1 MNLWYIVKSF
11 KMLIKK
17 LSSKKIAS
25 IVNKI
30 CLKFE
35 LPAPPSLLPS
45 LLPGLVHAKKPCPT
59 LTNIGTASA
68 LPTQVGWTKSG
79 AGAALKIS
87 PPPSAF

>member
-1 MNLWYIVKSF
+1 MNKLYIVKRF

-17 LSSKKIAS
+17 LSSKKIVS

-35 LPAPPSLLPS
+35 LSTPSLSLLPS
-45 LLPGLVHAKKPCPT
+45 LLPVMLKS
-59 LTNIGTASA
+59 LGTAGA

-79 AGAALKIS
+79 AGAALKTFT
-87 PPPSAF
+87 PSAAF